1 MAEIKNRE
9 LSQFSSF
16 LHIDDAAQEIGI
28 TTEATPY
35 VGIGTTNPTEKLH
48 VVGNILCNNDI
59 TADFFYGSGAYLTGI
74 STFGTSSFDNLLVTG
89 IATIFT
95 GIITNLSGTRI
106 NYSGISTF
114 SGVQISSGIITA
126 TNAGI
131 VTYYG
136 DASKLTGILQSI
148 GVRSDGDLIGYAVTT
163 LNFTGAGLGTVTTP
177 SSGITTIFIEGQS
190 VGGSNT
196 QVQYNDNGFFAGSAN
211 FTFDGSALVSIAGT
225 CEATNFNTTS
235 DLNVK
240 ENIRTIEN
248 ALEIVSDL
256 RGVRFD
262 WIETH
267 SPSLGVIAQEVEE
280 VLPEL
285 ISHSTHKT
293 VNYNGIIGVLIEAIK
308 ELQAEV
314 EELKKY
320 K

>member
-16 LHIDDAAQEIGI
+16 LHIDDVAQEIGI

-74 STFGTSSFDNLLVTG
+74 STFGTSNFTDFSVSG
-89 IATIFT
+89 IATISV
-95 GIITNLSGTRI
+95 GIITNLSGSTI
-106 NYSGISTF
+106 NYSGLSTF
-114 SGVQISSGIITA
+114 SGVKIQSGIITA
-126 TNAGI
+126 ANAGI

-136 DASKLTGILQSI
+136 DGSKLLNILQSI
-148 GVRSDGDLIGYAVTT
+148 GIRSDGNLIGYAVTT
-163 LNFTGAGLGTVTTP
+163 INFTGSGIGTVTDTFA
-177 SSGITTIFIEGQS
+177 GITTVIIDGQS
-190 VGGSNT
+190 PGGSTT
-196 QVQYNDNGFFAGSAN
+196 QVQYNNDGVFGGSAN
-211 FTFDGSALVSIAGT
+211 FTFNGNGLVSIAGT

-235 DLNVK
+235 DLTVK
-240 ENIRTIEN
+240 ENVRTIEN
-248 ALEIVSDL
+248 ALEIVSEL

-262 WIETH
+262 WIENH